1 MESKNETLE
10 NAVTPEMA
18 EPVPQEPA
26 EAEAPVQEAVPAE
39 ESAVNEPAPQVEA
52 PAEQPVQEE
61 IPAQEAAPVQEPAP
75 ENPAQEASVPPQEN
89 PPQEPP
95 VNKKSF
101 IRASGGWTD
110 IFVIAAVLSV
120 LLMLYGDFI
129 RVLFM
134 VHFPI
139 NEWLLPV
146 IPNKDTITFLMMY
159 FGPIGCWVAFILV
172 ALVFKNNRPMF
183 KSFFYNGHGNNIRAI
198 FIGIL
203 LGGGMNAACV
213 FMSWLRGDIVLS
225 FNEFNPLLFFA
236 FLFCVWIQSGSEE
249 ILDRLYLY
257 QKLRRR
263 YRWPAIAIIFNAL
276 VFSALHAGNPG
287 VTMMG
292 LLQVFEIG
300 ILFSLIV
307 YFYDSLWT
315 AIWAHT
321 AWNFSQSIVF
331 GLPNSGIVSSYSVFK
346 LDAASARDGLFYS
359 TSFGVEGSIGANVII
374 GAVILIVLIAAL
386 VRKRGEKVDL
396 WEDLENEIAVKGRE
410 KRTWEAVIWAVLII
424 AVFAALLAPQLM
436 AIFTEAKGMISWP
449 GM

>member
-1 MESKNETLE
+1 MENKNEMLE
-10 NAVTPEMA
+10 NTSTPETEEA
-18 EPVPQEPA
+18 VPQEPA
-26 EAEAPVQEAVPAE
+26 AE
-39 ESAVNEPAPQVEA
+39 ETSVQGPV
-52 PAEQPVQEE
+52 AEE
-61 IPAQEAAPVQEPAP
+61 APVQEPAGETP
-75 ENPAQEASVPPQEN
+75 VQGEPVPPQEN
-89 PPQEPP
+89 PPQDPP

-101 IRASGGWTD
+101 IRVSGGWTD

-129 RVLFM
+129 RVLF
-134 VHFPI
+134 VGLVPVK
-139 NEWLLPV
+139 EWTLSI
-146 IPNKDTITFLMMY
+146 IPDEDIVTFLMMY
-159 FGPIGCWVAFILV
+159 FGPIGCWVAFVLV
-172 ALVFKNNRPMF
+172 ALIFKNNRPMF
-183 KSFFYNGHGNNIRAI
+183 KSFFYNGHGNNLRAVL
-198 FIGIL
+198 IGIL

-225 FNEFNPLLFFA
+225 FNEFNPLLFLA

-263 YRWPAIAIIFNAL
+263 YRWPAIAIIVNAL
-276 VFSALHAGNPG
+276 VFSALHALNPG

-300 ILFSLIV
+300 LLFSLIV

-315 AIWAHT
+315 VIWAHT

-331 GLPNSGIVSSYSVFK
+331 GLPNSGIVSKYSVFK

-374 GAVILIVLIAAL
+374 GAAIVIILIAAL
-386 VRKRGEKVDL
+386 VQKRGEKVDL

-410 KRTWEAVIWAVLII
+410 KRPLEAVIWAFAII
-424 AVFAALLAPQLM
+424 AVSAALLAPQLIAM
-436 AIFTEAKGMISWP
+436 ATEAKGMISWP